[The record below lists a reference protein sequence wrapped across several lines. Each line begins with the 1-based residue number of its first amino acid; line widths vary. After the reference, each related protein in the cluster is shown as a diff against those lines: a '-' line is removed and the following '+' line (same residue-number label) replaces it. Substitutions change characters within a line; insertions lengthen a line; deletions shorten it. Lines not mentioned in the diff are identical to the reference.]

1 MAKPS
6 SNSPVGR
13 VPPQSIQAEQ
23 AVLCSCL
30 DSENALTV
38 VLAALIPN
46 DFYHPGHRLIFTSIL
61 ELSAL
66 RNAVD
71 IITVSEHLA
80 KKGELESVGGTA
92 YISQLSD
99 LMIIRS
105 NIADYVSIVRQKS
118 MLRKLITS
126 LDEVMKLS
134 FEGEQEANNL
144 VDIAIKRLSDM
155 REVPTGSGFE
165 SVNDILKR
173 TLQDILDISRGKK
186 ERKVVRTGFPKLD
199 QATGGL
205 RPGSLVIVAARPAM
219 GKSALVV
226 NIATNTAINY
236 KTHVAFF
243 SLEMSKEE
251 IGNRI
256 LSSKSS
262 ISTFKLQNANIS
274 NNEWDQ
280 ISEALSVLSPAP
292 FYIDDRSGI
301 NTVEMMA
308 KCRQLKNENRLGLIV
323 VDYMQLMTPAGGR
336 NFGNRQQEISEISRS
351 LKIMAKDLEVPV
363 IALSQLSRGA
373 EQRDEHRPILSDL
386 RDSGAIEQDADMV
399 MFIYRKK
406 YYDSDPEKPEIEDA
420 EIILAK
426 NRQGPTKTVHLKWWP
441 KRTLFF
447 EPELPGDPGAGEPV
461 VASTGNVPADEKYAP
476 IESSVREG
484 YSDPSEPS
492 IKEESSADALN
503 GSQEEKMPE
512 EYAAYSDRDVPPE
525 SDQQE

>member
-1 MAKPS
+1 MVKPTV
-6 SNSPVGR
+6 NNPAGR
-13 VPPQSIQAEQ
+13 IPPQSIQAEQ

-30 DSENALTV
+30 DSESAMTVALTV
-38 VLAALIPN
+38 LVPA
-46 DFYHPGHRLIFTSIL
+46 DFYHPGHRLIFTAIL

-80 KKGELESVGGTA
+80 KKGELEAVGGTA

-105 NIADYVSIVRQKS
+105 NVSDYAAIVRQKS
-118 MLRKLITS
+118 MLRRLITS

-155 REVPTGSGFE
+155 REAPTGAGFE
-165 SVNDILKR
+165 SVNEILKR
-173 TLQDILDISRGKK
+173 TLQDILDISKGKK
-186 ERKVVRTGFPKLD
+186 ERKVVHTGFSKLD

-205 RPGSLVIVAARPAM
+205 RPGSLIIVAARPAM

-226 NIATNTAINY
+226 NIATNTAISY

-256 LSSKSS
+256 LSSKSNV
-262 ISTFKLQNANIS
+262 STFKLQNANIADD
-274 NNEWDQ
+274 EWTK
-280 ISEALSVLSPAP
+280 ISEALSLLTPAP

-308 KCRQLKNENRLGLIV
+308 KCRQLKNENRLGLVV

-351 LKIMAKDLEVPV
+351 LKIMAKELEVPV

-386 RDSGAIEQDADMV
+386 RDSGAIEQDADLV
-399 MFIYRKK
+399 MFIYRKN
-406 YYDSDPEKPEIEDA
+406 YYESNLEKPEIEDA

-426 NRQGPTKTVHLKWWP
+426 NRQGPTKTVHMKWWA
-441 KRTLFF
+441 KRTMFF
-447 EPELPGDPGAGEPV
+447 EPALPGEAEEDDNYTPGKK
-461 VASTGNVPADEKYAP
+461 TGAKKESPDAIYNPGDKDAPPEFDP
-476 IESSVREG
+476 IEPG
-484 YSDPSEPS
+484 
-492 IKEESSADALN
+492 
-503 GSQEEKMPE
+503 
-512 EYAAYSDRDVPPE
+512 
-525 SDQQE
+525 

>member
-6 SNSPVGR
+6 SSSLSGK

-23 AVLCSCL
+23 AVLCACL
-30 DSENALTV
+30 DSEDGMNVALTT
-38 VLAALIPN
+38 LQPQ
-46 DFYHPGHRLIFTSIL
+46 DFYHPGHRLIFTAIL
-61 ELSAL
+61 ELAAE

-71 IITVSEHLA
+71 IITVSERL
-80 KKGELESVGGTA
+80 KRQGELDAVGGTA
-92 YISQLSD
+92 YVSQLSD

-105 NIADYVSIVRQKS
+105 NVAEYASIVRQKAL
-118 MLRKLITS
+118 LRKIIDN
-126 LDEVMKLS
+126 LDEVVKQS
-134 FEGEQEANNL
+134 YDGDQEANNL
-144 VDIAIKRLSDM
+144 VDIAIKRLSEI
-155 REVPTGSGFE
+155 RENPVGRGFE
-165 SVNDILKR
+165 SINEILRR
-173 TLQDILDISRGKK
+173 TLQEIMDVGRGKK

-226 NIATNTAINY
+226 NIATNTSIIY

-256 LSSKSS
+256 LSSKAAV
-262 ISTFKLQNANIS
+262 STFKLQNASVTEDEWIEIS
-274 NNEWDQ
+274 K
-280 ISEALSVLSPAP
+280 ALTMISPAP

-308 KCRQLKNENRLGLIV
+308 KCRQLKNENRLGLVV
-323 VDYMQLMTPAGGR
+323 VDYMQLMSAAGGR
-336 NFGNRQQEISEISRS
+336 GYGNRQQEISDISRS
-351 LKIMAKDLEVPV
+351 LKIMAKELEVPI

-373 EQRDEHRPILSDL
+373 ENRDEHRPILSDL

-399 MFIYRKK
+399 IFIYRPK
-406 YYDSDPEKPEIEDA
+406 YYDPAVIKPEIEDA

-426 NRQGPTKTVHLKWWP
+426 NRQGPTKTVHMKWWP

-447 EPELPGDPGAGEPV
+447 EDEEAGEPDSENVYIPGASPREKSEEADGGV
-461 VASTGNVPADEKYAP
+461 VYGDFAKF
-476 IESSVREG
+476 IR
-484 YSDPSEPS
+484 
-492 IKEESSADALN
+492 
-503 GSQEEKMPE
+503 
-512 EYAAYSDRDVPPE
+512 
-525 SDQQE
+525 